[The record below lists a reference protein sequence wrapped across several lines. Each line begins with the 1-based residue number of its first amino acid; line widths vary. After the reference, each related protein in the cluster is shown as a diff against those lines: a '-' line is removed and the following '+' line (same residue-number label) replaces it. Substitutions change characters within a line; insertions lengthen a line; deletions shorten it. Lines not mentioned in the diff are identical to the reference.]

1 MVMQNSHQKFPNSFL
16 MEKKTKKSEKIMAL
30 TLRGKAPIYI
40 QELNAGFGICL
51 DLHVN
56 NVIEKD

>member
-1 MVMQNSHQKFPNSFL
+1 MVMQNSHQKFPNSL
-16 MEKKTKKSEKIMAL
+16 TEKKTRKSEKIMAL
-30 TLRGKAPIYI
+30 TLRGKAPTYI

-56 NVIEKD
+56 NIIEKD

>member
-1 MVMQNSHQKFPNSFL
+1 
-16 MEKKTKKSEKIMAL
+16 MAL
-30 TLRGKAPIYI
+30 TLRGKAPTYI

-56 NVIEKD
+56 IIEKD

>member
-1 MVMQNSHQKFPNSFL
+1 
-16 MEKKTKKSEKIMAL
+16 MEKKTRKSEKIMAL
-30 TLRGKAPIYI
+30 TLRGKAPTYI

-56 NVIEKD
+56 NIIEKD